1 MTNIPTDLLRTL
13 VAVVDLR
20 SFTKAAASLGVT
32 QPAVSAQIKRLQ
44 FLLGGDLFDRSVQG
58 VSLTPQGELVVSYA
72 RRLLS
77 INDQVGPRSSLDFVN
92 PPDCKMPDFRA
103 YIREHLPPLGASGA
117 KEAEVI
123 EELALDF
130 EERYKSAIRGG
141 LDPSEAWRKIQ
152 SQTEW
157 PKLARDFTAM
167 LASAQPDPPKRL
179 I

>member
-1 MTNIPTDLLRTL
+1 
-13 VAVVDLR
+13 
-20 SFTKAAASLGVT
+20 
-32 QPAVSAQIKRLQ
+32 
-44 FLLGGDLFDRSVQG
+44 
-58 VSLTPQGELVVSYA
+58 
-72 RRLLS
+72 
-77 INDQVGPRSSLDFVN
+77 
-92 PPDCKMPDFRA
+92 MPDFRA

-157 PKLARDFTAM
+157 PKPDGMAQAGSRFHRHAGFRAAR
-167 LASAQPDPPKRL
+167 SPKEVNPRAEFL
-179 I
+179 ERCPIRRKDAAEEPWIPA